1 MQTRS
6 ERPAAW
12 SMTIGHDVDDHDDHD
27 YDDDDDDPPTLWCS
41 SKVGAKHRLTA
52 TWRVGRGRSQIR
64 NIIII
69 KIMIKKISILQ
80 ASKKN
85 LLFFRKVTYKL
96 TTI

>member
-1 MQTRS
+1 
-6 ERPAAW
+6 
-12 SMTIGHDVDDHDDHD
+12 MTIGHDVDDHDDHD

-80 ASKKN
+80 ASKKTS
-85 LLFFRKVTYKL
+85 LFLEKL
-96 TTI
+96 FTN